1 MVSRMPLLQTLL
13 PLLSRRRLIGA
24 ALAMSALAHPA
35 PARAGLLDDVPV
47 GLGFAAWDLCTRVLA
62 IGDDGGR
69 VRTRYTGPK
78 VSPLPW
84 IWRVR
89 QGADEVE
96 VKTWLHV
103 PGWRRLAVHRP
114 GLGCTLLP
122 PGVDRATWLR
132 TSPALKPPVMSLAP
146 GAIQAG
152 RPWPQGDGPAEAP
165 PAHTAL
171 PIALERASAALFAE
185 TTDNPRARQNT
196 QAVLVLHQGR
206 LIHERYA
213 PGYGP
218 DSLLPGWSM
227 TKSLTALWAGALLGR
242 GVLALDQPLGLP
254 VWAGTEKAG
263 ITWRHA
269 LNLAPGLA
277 WDEGHSGFSSVS
289 DMLFSHGDH
298 AAYAAAMPMEAAPGT
313 RFNYSTGTSAL
324 LGAAIRH
331 RLGGDAQRA
340 LDSLWQDL
348 LAPLGVRAGFVE
360 PDATG
365 TPAAGARGV
374 LRPRDWL
381 RLGELVRREGQ
392 WQGRTVVPPGFV
404 AFMRAPSPANAGYGA
419 GLRLYDPA
427 LMPATVPRDVAYFT
441 GLMGQFMVILPSQ
454 QLVLLRMGVSLDKEE
469 TRRRVFDAAL
479 ALVRAS
485 QEPREPVLAQAAGR

>member
-1 MVSRMPLLQTLL
+1 MLC
-13 PLLSRRRLIGA
+13 A
-24 ALAMSALAHPA
+24 AVVLLAHPGS
-35 PARAGLLDDVPV
+35 ARAGLLQDLPV
-47 GLGFAAWDLCTRVLA
+47 GLGYAAWDLCTRVLA
-62 IGDDGGR
+62 TGDDADR

-96 VKTWLHV
+96 ARTWLPV
-103 PGWRRLAVHRP
+103 PSWRRLAVYRP
-114 GLGCTLLP
+114 GIGCTLLP
-122 PGVDRATWLR
+122 PGVDRATWAR
-132 TSPALKPPVMSLAP
+132 TSPALRPPAVPPALDA
-146 GAIQAG
+146 AAAR
-152 RPWPQGDGPAEAP
+152 RPWPEGEGAAESP

-171 PIALERASAALFAE
+171 PVALERAAAALFAE
-185 TTDNPRARQNT
+185 TTDDPRARQNT

-206 LIHERYA
+206 LVYERYA

-218 DSLLPGWSM
+218 HSLLPGWSM
-227 TKSLTALWAGALLGR
+227 TKTLTALWAGALQGR

-254 VWAGTEKAG
+254 AWAGTDKAG

-277 WDEGHSGFSSVS
+277 WNEGHAGFSSVS

-298 AAYAAAMPMEAAPGT
+298 AAYAAAMPLEAPPGT

-324 LGAAIRH
+324 LGAAVRQ
-331 RLGGDAQRA
+331 RLGGDAQRT
-340 LDSLWQDL
+340 LDSVWRDL

-381 RLGELVRREGQ
+381 RLGELVRRDGQ
-392 WQGRTVVPPGFV
+392 WLGRTVVPADFI
-404 AFMRAPSPANAGYGA
+404 AFMRAPSPAHPGYGG

-427 LMPATVPRDVAYFT
+427 LMPAAVPRDVAYFT

-454 QLVLLRMGVSLDKEE
+454 QLVLLRMGVSLDKED

-479 ALVRAS
+479 ALARAS
-485 QEPREPVLAQAAGR
+485 QEPRAPVLAQAAGR